1 MVWVSYHN
9 LQRVSV
15 CFFLGKKFYKFFFCV
30 FLQLRFCFFYQ
41 TFLFNYT
48 SSFSGFFEGSWTTIR
63 IKSSSGATKIS
74 CFLLWIRKYTNS
86 LVPSNSL
93 TIDLAR
99 SDNCEINTEYC
110 EKKFFFW
117 KLIWACHVTG
127 YLIGHSYRMRI
138 TEIVIIQMR
147 NRVN

>member
-63 IKSSSGATKIS
+63 IKSSSGATRIS

-110 EKKFFFW
+110 EKKIFFW
-117 KLIWACHVTG
+117 KFIWACHVTG
-127 YLIGHSYRMRI
+127 YLYR
-138 TEIVIIQMR
+138 TFL
-147 NRVN
+147 